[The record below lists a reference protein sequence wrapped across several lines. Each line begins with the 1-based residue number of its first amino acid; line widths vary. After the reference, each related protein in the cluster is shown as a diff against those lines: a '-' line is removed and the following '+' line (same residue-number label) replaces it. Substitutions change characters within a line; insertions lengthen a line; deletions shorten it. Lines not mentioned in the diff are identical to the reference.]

1 MERIDQAMFE
11 FDPKFGIII
20 GVLVAI
26 MVFAV
31 ALDLRWDQF
40 LRVFRNPKAPL
51 IGLIAQLVILP
62 AVAFAIGRYVVDTPS
77 VALGLLLVA
86 SCPGGSVSNYMTS
99 LARGDVATSVTITA
113 VITVTCIVTTPVLFT
128 FLASSNPAT
137 LALLREIGIKPG
149 ELAAMFLVTVAIP
162 IAVGMLLAARR
173 PALAAKIRVW
183 ARRVSMVL
191 FVLIVVTG
199 TLINVKLMLDYAS
212 EALIP
217 VTVACAVALAVG
229 WGLSRLVGLS
239 AADRRA
245 VTIEA
250 GGQQADLAIGIA
262 VAFFP
267 TLTGVAVTAAIWGAV
282 QIVLI
287 VPLVG
292 IWSRMPPAGGDQS
305 ARTSTR

>member
-1 MERIDQAMFE
+1 MERIDQAAFE
-11 FDPKFGIII
+11 FDPKFGIVL

-31 ALDLRWDQF
+31 SLDLRWDQF
-40 LRVFRNPKAPL
+40 RRVFRSPKAPL
-51 IGLIAQLVILP
+51 IGLVAQLVVLP
-62 AVAFAIGRYVVDTPS
+62 AVAFAIGRYLVDTPS

-113 VITVTCIVTTPVLFT
+113 VITVTCIATTPLLFAA
-128 FLASSNPAT
+128 LASANPAT
-137 LALLREIGIKPG
+137 LALLKEIGINPG
-149 ELAAMFLVTVAIP
+149 ELAAMFVITVALP
-162 IAVGMLLAARR
+162 IAGGMLLAARR
-173 PALAAKIRVW
+173 PALAARIRVW

-191 FVLIVVTG
+191 FVLVVVTG
-199 TLINVKLMLDYAS
+199 TLLNVKLMLEYAG
-212 EALIP
+212 EALVP
-217 VTVACAVALAVG
+217 VTLACATALVVG
-229 WGLSRLVGLS
+229 WGLSRLLGLK

-250 GGQQADLAIGIA
+250 GGQQAGLAIGLA

-267 TLTGVAVTAAIWGAV
+267 SLTGVAVTGAIWGAV
-282 QIVLI
+282 QILLI
-287 VPLVG
+287 VPLVAA
-292 IWSRMPPAGGDQS
+292 WSRMPPADDQS